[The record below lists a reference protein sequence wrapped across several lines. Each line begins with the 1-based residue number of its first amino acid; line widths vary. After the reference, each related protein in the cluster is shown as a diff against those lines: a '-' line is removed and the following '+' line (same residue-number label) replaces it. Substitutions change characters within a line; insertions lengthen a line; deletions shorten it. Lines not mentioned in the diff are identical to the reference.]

1 MTNTIS
7 VAAVEDNLSM
17 RNRLQAAI
25 EADTRLEA
33 LALFDRAAPV
43 LAWNPVRAPDVM
55 LVDLG
60 LPDMAGT
67 LLIRELRV
75 RWPDCAILVITMF
88 GDDDS
93 ILDSIEAGATGYLL
107 KDESLEQVGNA
118 ISEINAGGAPMSP
131 VIARKVLD
139 RVRDRGL
146 PSSIRDGVESPLT
159 KREAEILDLMAR
171 GYTYAEVARL
181 LDLAVSTV
189 QSHIKR
195 IYAKLV
201 VRSRAEAVFEAQQMG
216 WMPKR

>member
-1 MTNTIS
+1 
-7 VAAVEDNLSM
+7 M

-25 EADTRLEA
+25 ETDARLEA
-33 LALFDRAAPV
+33 LALFDSAAPV

-75 RWPDCAILVITMF
+75 RWPNCDILVITMF

-93 ILDSIEAGATGYLL
+93 ILESIEAGATGYLL
-107 KDESLEQVGNA
+107 KDESLDQVGNA
-118 ISEINAGGAPMSP
+118 IAEIHAGGAPMSP

-139 RVRDRGL
+139 RVRDPNSPGIVREG
-146 PSSIRDGVESPLT
+146 SESPLT

-171 GYTYAEVARL
+171 GYTYAAVARL
-181 LDLAVSTV
+181 LEL
-189 QSHIKR
+189 
-195 IYAKLV
+195 
-201 VRSRAEAVFEAQQMG
+201 
-216 WMPKR
+216 